1 MSADEQ
7 IPFKT
12 TRQQKR
18 ALDIMVKRG
27 IFATRGEA
35 IRHGLRKIMEEYGVT
50 GNEPEPRLSVWH
62 FHIAYGAVTSPI
74 RIRSRMSA
82 IEREVS
88 TMGKTYRL
96 WWYDAKIRD
105 ANKKRL
111 GSPGFFRQDD
121 TYSIGLYNSVN
132 AIFLPVT
139 PF

>member
-50 GNEPEPRLSVWH
+50 GNEPEPRLSV
-62 FHIAYGAVTSPI
+62 
-74 RIRSRMSA
+74 
-82 IEREVS
+82 
-88 TMGKTYRL
+88 
-96 WWYDAKIRD
+96 
-105 ANKKRL
+105 
-111 GSPGFFRQDD
+111 
-121 TYSIGLYNSVN
+121 
-132 AIFLPVT
+132 
-139 PF
+139 